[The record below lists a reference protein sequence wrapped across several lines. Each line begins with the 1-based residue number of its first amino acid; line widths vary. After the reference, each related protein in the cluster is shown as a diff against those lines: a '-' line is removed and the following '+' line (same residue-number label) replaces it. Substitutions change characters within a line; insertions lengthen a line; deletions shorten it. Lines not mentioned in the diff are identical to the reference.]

1 MRTQLRSLSWN
12 DLWIVKKIA
21 ETRSLAAAAAAAE
34 INQSTMFRRLGQI
47 EQSLGVKL
55 FERRRTGYELS
66 AAGAEVFELARRIEV
81 DIVAVSTRLEGLEQ
95 TPEGLIRIAT
105 NDTLALHL
113 LTSISSEFR
122 ALHPGVQIDL
132 VIGNSSLNLA
142 RGESDIAVRA
152 TNHPPENLVGRRV
165 ATIAWAP
172 YGRAS
177 DQGNPSLG
185 TESLYG
191 RAWVTYANEL
201 ASIKAARRIDAEVA
215 LADITYRVNSVEGV
229 AAAIGAGLGLGYLP
243 CLVGD
248 CNPTLTRVGSIDPTL
263 SDELWLLTHPDLRK
277 SGRVHAFLEYC
288 AASIIRQRAIIE
300 GRSGDRIENP
310 SNDS

>member
-1 MRTQLRSLSWN
+1 MRKQLRSLSWD
-12 DLWIVKKIA
+12 DLWIVKLIGEK
-21 ETRSLAAAAAAAE
+21 RNLASAAAAAE

-66 AAGAEVFELARRIEV
+66 AAGAEVFDLARRVEV
-81 DIVAVSTRLEGLEQ
+81 DIVAVSSRLQGLEQ
-95 TPEGLIRIAT
+95 APEGVLKIAT
-105 NDTLALHL
+105 NDSLALHL
-113 LTSISSEFR
+113 LTPIFSEFR
-122 ALHPGVQIDL
+122 ALHPAVQIEL
-132 VIGNSSLNLA
+132 VIGNTSLNLA
-142 RGESDIAVRA
+142 RGESDIAIRA

-165 ATIAWAP
+165 ATIAWAA

-177 DQGNPSLG
+177 EESNG
-185 TESLYG
+185 TVTAESLYR

-201 ASIKAARRIDAEVA
+201 ASIKAAQLIEAEVA
-215 LADITYRVNSVEGV
+215 LKDISYRVNSVEGV
-229 AAAIGAGLGLGYLP
+229 AAAIDTGLGLGYLP

-248 CNPTLTRVGSIDPTL
+248 CSPTLTRVGAIDPTL

-277 SGRVHAFLEYC
+277 SGRVHAFLEFC

-300 GRSGDRIENP
+300 GRSGDRVGAQ
-310 SNDS
+310 